1 MPARRPAA
9 LATVAGTCVTVGLT
23 AVLVWPALGRGQ
35 LLYRDFVSV
44 PDPSVTARTLGLD
57 GPAPRA
63 VPLDLVIA
71 LLDPFVPSGLQQQ
84 LILLTT
90 LLLAG
95 LGVTVLLRHR
105 GPVATAVGA
114 ALATWSPYAVERL
127 LLGQPPT
134 LLAVATLPWIVVVAR
149 EVTGRRRWLALT
161 VVAALPAA
169 LTPVGGVTAAAAALV
184 AAVAFRRASGRDLAA
199 LAGVVLL
206 WCSPWLLA
214 VAAGHTD
221 AGQADGGQAFAVR
234 ADGLLG
240 VLDVLTGGGVWS
252 VAATP
257 GSRAR
262 LLPVLVGC
270 LALALAAVGA
280 ATLRRHRWLAVSC
293 LAGPPVVALVLAT
306 PTGIAVLAWA
316 QSVPGVALVRDT
328 HRWLG
333 ISAMGVA
340 VLAPLGLL
348 WLRGV
353 TRPGASEPQGRLV
366 RAAVAISTVLVG
378 VSVAVLSVPDAPARL
393 HAAYRPV
400 TFPTSWQ
407 RVVETVGEQHALL
420 LPWQPMRVVS
430 RAGPQPFLD
439 PLPLALRGG
448 VTVARDLLVAR
459 DGRLL
464 RVGSADPLQS
474 ADWAKGELD
483 SAELRGLG
491 IELVV
496 EWLGT
501 PGRLPT
507 THDGLV
513 EVLREDGFA
522 VWAVRG

>member
-1 MPARRPAA
+1 
-9 LATVAGTCVTVGLT
+9 
-23 AVLVWPALGRGQ
+23 
-35 LLYRDFVSV
+35 
-44 PDPSVTARTLGLD
+44 
-57 GPAPRA
+57 
-63 VPLDLVIA
+63 VPLDLIIA
-71 LLDPFVPSGLQQQ
+71 LLDPLVPSGLLQQV
-84 LILLTT
+84 ILVAT

-95 LGVTVLLRHR
+95 TGVTVLLRHR
-105 GPVATAVGA
+105 GWVATAVGA

-134 LLAVATLPWIVVVAR
+134 LLAVATLPWIVAVAR
-149 EVTGRRRWLALT
+149 EVSGRRRWLALT

-169 LTPVGGVTAAAAALV
+169 LTPVGSVTAAAGAFV
-184 AAVAFRRASGRDLAA
+184 AAIAFRQASGRDLAA
-199 LAGVVLL
+199 LAGIALL

-221 AGQADGGQAFAVR
+221 AGQADGAQAFAVR
-234 ADGLLG
+234 ADGLQG
-240 VLDVLTGGGVWS
+240 ALDVLTGGGVWS

-257 GSRAR
+257 GSRHR

-270 LALALAAVGA
+270 LTLGLAAAGA

-293 LAGPPVVALVLAT
+293 LAVPPVVALALAT
-306 PTGIAVLAWA
+306 PTGIAVLARA

-333 ISAMGVA
+333 IGAMTVA

-348 WLRGV
+348 WLLGMLRV
-353 TRPGASEPQGRLV
+353 IHLGARDPRSRLV
-366 RAAVAISTVLVG
+366 RSTVATSTVLVG
-378 VSVAVLSVPDAPARL
+378 VSLTILSVPDAPARL

-400 TFPTSWQ
+400 AFPTSWQ
-407 RVVETVGEQHALL
+407 SVVATVGEGHALL
-420 LPWQPMRVVS
+420 LPWQPMRAVS
-430 RAGPQPFLD
+430 WPGSQPFLD
-439 PLPLALRGG
+439 PLPLALRGE
-448 VTVARDLLVAR
+448 VTVARDLLVGR

-464 RVGSADPLQS
+464 RVGRADPPES
-474 ADWAKGELD
+474 AAWARGELD
-483 SAELRGLG
+483 AQKLRGLG
-491 IELVV
+491 IGLVV

-513 EVLREDGFA
+513 EVLRENGFA